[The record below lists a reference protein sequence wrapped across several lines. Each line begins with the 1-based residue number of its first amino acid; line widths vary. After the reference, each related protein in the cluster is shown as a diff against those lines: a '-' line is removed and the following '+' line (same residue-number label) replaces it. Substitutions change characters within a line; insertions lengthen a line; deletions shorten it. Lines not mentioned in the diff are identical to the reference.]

1 MANRKPDRVQPD
13 SNEQSGSTGR
23 HTDKKDLGKDKDAG
37 QDRYGQSGLGGKENR
52 ETIGQQR
59 YRQTPSGQTR
69 SGTEQPT
76 PDSNRGSGRAV
87 DESEKR
93 HNDPAKKP

>member
-1 MANRKPDRVQPD
+1 MANRKPDPVQPD

-23 HTDKKDLGKDKDAG
+23 HTDKKDLGKDKDTG

-59 YRQTPSGQTR
+59 YRQAKSG
-69 SGTEQPT
+69 SEQPT

-93 HNDPAKKP
+93 HDDPAKKP